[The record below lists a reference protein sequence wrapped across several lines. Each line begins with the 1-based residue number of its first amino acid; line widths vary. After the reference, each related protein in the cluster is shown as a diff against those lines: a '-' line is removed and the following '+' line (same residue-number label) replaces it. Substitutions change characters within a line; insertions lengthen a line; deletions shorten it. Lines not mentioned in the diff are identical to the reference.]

1 MVDATAN
8 TKENGQ
14 LSPRLSPRDFQTE
27 NWHREAFQ
35 VDKLKVTNL
44 RVSNLSASKSVSSEY
59 TAIPRVMMYLN
70 PHRLHDDRIARIWD
84 LQRLGPDFPLAWLER
99 LVGPIESLTLDA
111 GESNESTAS
120 VSAVFLE

>member
-14 LSPRLSPRDFQTE
+14 LSPRLSPGDFRTE
-27 NWHREAFQ
+27 NWHREASQ
-35 VDKLKVTNL
+35 VDKLEVTNL
-44 RVSNLSASKSVSSEY
+44 RVSNLSASISVSTEY

-99 LVGPIESLTLDA
+99 PVGPIESLTLDA
-111 GESNESTAS
+111 EESNESTAS
-120 VSAVFLE
+120 VSAVSLE